1 MTCKTCFTSL
11 VVAALLV
18 TSSVAHAGP
27 YTDDLSKCLIA
38 STNDSDKGQLV
49 EWIFFALS
57 LNPKISPYAQVSP
70 SQREAA
76 DKNLAKLFERLVA
89 DSCATQT
96 TQAVKYEGTAALSES
111 FKLLG
116 QVAAQEIFKDPAVAA
131 GTSKFAEYLDEKKIN
146 QALGLSAKGK

>member
-1 MTCKTCFTSL
+1 MIRKIRLPHFALAASL
-11 VVAALLV
+11 LSCSTAY
-18 TSSVAHAGP
+18 AGP
-27 YTDDLSKCLIA
+27 YTDDLSKCLVA
-38 STNDSDKGQLV
+38 STSDQDKAQLV

-70 SQREAA
+70 TQREEA
-76 DKNLAKLFERLVA
+76 DRNLAKLFERLVG
-89 DSCATQT
+89 DSCSAQT
-96 TQAVKYEGTAALSES
+96 KQAVQYEGVAALSES

-146 QALGLSAKGK
+146 QALGLPTSSK